1 MGQSPLVLEKDMSVI
16 NINHNL
22 IFIRVPRT
30 ASTSIGNVS
39 FIGNGSHTTA
49 DDIRRIMYRNIIGLT
64 YAEMF
69 KFGFVRNP
77 WDRLVSM
84 CFYKKNYGA
93 HAVDKE
99 SFNEYVE
106 SMERNN
112 LKYWRFPQWRY
123 LCYKSGEI
131 SVDFVGRYENL
142 QEDWEKVCQKLGM
155 YEDLQYLNVGK
166 HLPYK
171 EYYTDESIEKVSEL
185 YKEDI
190 EIFNYK
196 FDM

>member
-1 MGQSPLVLEKDMSVI
+1 MSVI
-16 NINHNL
+16 NVNHNL

-77 WDRLVSM
+77 WDRLVAM

-93 HAVDKE
+93 HA
-99 SFNEYVE
+99 
-106 SMERNN
+106 
-112 LKYWRFPQWRY
+112 
-123 LCYKSGEI
+123 G
-131 SVDFVGRYENL
+131 DFVGRYENL